1 MFLSLN
7 VWVKEELE
15 SEVDDWNYGRR
26 EGVAGQLD
34 NRIKEKEKQTEKER
48 DTNKLYTRSLLKK
61 WGKVN
66 FISWLR
72 IYSRFR

>member
-15 SEVDDWNYGRR
+15 SEVDDWNHGKR
-26 EGVAGQLD
+26 EGVAGRLD
-34 NRIKEKEKQTEKER
+34 NRIKEKEKQTEKEE
-48 DTNKLYTRSLLKK
+48 DTTELYTRSLLKK